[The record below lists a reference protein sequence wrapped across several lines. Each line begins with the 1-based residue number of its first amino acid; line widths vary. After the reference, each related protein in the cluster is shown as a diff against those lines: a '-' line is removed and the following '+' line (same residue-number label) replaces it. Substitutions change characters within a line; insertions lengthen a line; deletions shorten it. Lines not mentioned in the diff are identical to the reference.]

1 MRYYPCLNFP
11 SNLVCGVASPKKSP
25 KMHVPS
31 HDGFVVQ
38 KCEGCEDCAAMAE
51 KRGAVFVYVVYIIF
65 ILYRYYLYIYMYVC
79 MFIFIYIIY
88 PVASI
93 TYISHQNLP
102 DVGKYTSL
110 MDARGYCIS
119 KYTYPHRNF
128 PWFSHTPQKG
138 TLWNTQDFVECQPM
152 VLNFARML
160 WLEAICPWYHS
171 WKLMAIH

>member
-1 MRYYPCLNFP
+1 MVMRYYPFLFFP
-11 SNLVCGVASPKKSP
+11 FKFGGLRSCIAKKQ
-25 KMHVPS
+25 KNRLLHVPS

-51 KRGAVFVYVVYIIF
+51 KRGAVFVYVVYI
-65 ILYRYYLYIYMYVC
+65 YIYLFYIDIIYIYIYVC

-119 KYTYPHRNF
+119 KYTYPHRDF
-128 PWFSHTPQKG
+128 P
-138 TLWNTQDFVECQPM
+138 
-152 VLNFARML
+152 
-160 WLEAICPWYHS
+160 
-171 WKLMAIH
+171 